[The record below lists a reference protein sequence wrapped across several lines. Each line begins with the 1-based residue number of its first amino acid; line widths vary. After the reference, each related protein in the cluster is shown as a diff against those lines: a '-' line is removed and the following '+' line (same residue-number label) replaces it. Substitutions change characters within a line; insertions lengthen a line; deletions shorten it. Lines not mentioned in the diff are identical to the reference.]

1 MWSSFILMS
10 DFILLLD
17 WNDNLVVIF
26 KDKLLA
32 VVVPFVSVDL
42 EVKNTVTFH
51 DTVIYKS
58 KNLTSIFAMLA
69 SLT

>member
-1 MWSSFILMS
+1 MS

-17 WNDNLVVIF
+17 WNDNLVIIF

-42 EVKNTVTFH
+42 EAKNTVTFH
-51 DTVIYKS
+51 DTVIYKN

-69 SLT
+69 SLL